1 MLYSI
6 DKHILSGPGVQT
18 SLCSGKDSGAFASGQ
33 PDTLVLHF
41 TAGGSLASAV
51 KTLASPDVK
60 ASAHLVVGRSGEIV
74 QMVAFDR
81 IAWHA
86 GVSSWNG
93 RTNLNRFSIGIEI
106 DNAGRLSPSG
116 DGFVSWFGRRYE
128 RAEALEAV
136 HRNEK
141 AASFWHVYTEE
152 QIEACFQL
160 CATLVEAYGIKN
172 IVGHEEIA
180 PGRKTDP
187 GPAFPLD
194 RLREQLLVG
203 RKEDVRNPLI
213 PAPAQ
218 AVVQGIVSTNLLN
231 VRKQPHKSADL
242 AGEPLGRGTSVE
254 ILETSGDWC
263 RVKIER
269 QGWVA
274 KDYLKIS

>member
-6 DKHILSGPGVQT
+6 DKHILSGTDVQT
-18 SLCSGKDSGAFASGQ
+18 SLCAGKDSGAFASGQ

-60 ASAHLVVGRSGEIV
+60 ASAHLVVGRGGEVV
-74 QMVAFDR
+74 QMIPFDR

-128 RAEALEAV
+128 RSDALEAV

-141 AASFWHVYTEE
+141 TASFWHVYTEE

-213 PAPAQ
+213 PVAPQPVAT
-218 AVVQGIVSTNLLN
+218 AVVTASLLN
-231 VRKQPHKSADL
+231 VRKQPHKSSEPS
-242 AGEPLGRGTSVE
+242 GEPVARGTRVE
-254 ILETSGDWC
+254 VLETSGQWC

-269 QGWVA
+269 EGWVA
-274 KDYLKIS
+274 KDFLKIS